1 MIFKAVCI
9 ELENKKRVRRSR
21 HYFLSRRL
29 QITLVSKA
37 IKRLINILKSS
48 RKLNIILFKSE
59 EKEEVVL
66 LLEKELDV
74 A

>member
-29 QITLVSKA
+29 EITLVSKA
-37 IKRLINILKSS
+37 IKGLINILKTS
-48 RKLNIILFKSE
+48 RKLDIILFKSE
-59 EKEEVVL
+59 EKEVEVL
-66 LLEKELDV
+66 MLEKELDI